1 MVKDSNGPRS
11 TVQPLSRYTGYLL
24 RRAYAR
30 ASECASA
37 CLGPEHHLRAV
48 ALLSILADRGP
59 LSQSEL
65 AAITHVNRSIMVK
78 LVDDLEQHGWV
89 IRRRSTQD
97 RRSYALEVTARGHD
111 VLVEVND
118 ELDRAE
124 ALLTASLDEDERDR
138 LCGYLRLLLD
148 DDELV
153 NAEPLAQRSGYL
165 IAQAHR
171 RMRDR
176 AAAELRPVGVEPR
189 DFGVLSTLQHEQP
202 CSQQH
207 MAGQLGVSAPAILMF
222 VDGLESAG
230 LVRRTRNST
239 DRRSYDLTITDEG
252 LACLAKADA
261 AAQRVQ
267 AEVVDKL
274 GVRGDRDLRELL
286 TRIVYAPL
294 RPQNSA
300 Q

>member
-1 MVKDSNGPRS
+1 
-11 TVQPLSRYTGYLL
+11 
-24 RRAYAR
+24 
-30 ASECASA
+30 
-37 CLGPEHHLRAV
+37 
-48 ALLSILADRGP
+48 
-59 LSQSEL
+59 
-65 AAITHVNRSIMVK
+65 
-78 LVDDLEQHGWV
+78 
-89 IRRRSTQD
+89 
-97 RRSYALEVTARGHD
+97 
-111 VLVEVND
+111 
-118 ELDRAE
+118 
-124 ALLTASLDEDERDR
+124 
-138 LCGYLRLLLD
+138 LLD

-252 LACLAKADA
+252 LACLAKADV

>member
-1 MVKDSNGPRS
+1 MIKDPNVPRS
-11 TVQPLSRYTGYLL
+11 TGQPLSEYTGYLL

-30 ASECASA
+30 ATECASA

-48 ALLSILADRGP
+48 ALLSTLADRGP

-89 IRRRSTQD
+89 TRGRNPGD
-97 RRSYALEVTARGHD
+97 RRSYALEVTDRGRD
-111 VLVEVND
+111 VLLEVNA

-124 ALLTASLDEDERDR
+124 ALLTASLDEDERNR
-138 LCGYLRLLLD
+138 LCGYLRSLID
-148 DDELV
+148 DDELANV
-153 NAEPLAQRSGYL
+153 GPVAQRSGYL

-189 DFGVLSTLQHEQP
+189 DFGVLSTLRHEQP

-207 MAGQLGVSAPAILMF
+207 MADRLGVSAPAILMF
-222 VDGLESAG
+222 VDGLENAG
-230 LVRRTRNST
+230 LVSRSRNRA
-239 DRRSYDLTITDEG
+239 DRRSYDLTLTDEG
-252 LACLAKADA
+252 SACLARAEK

-267 AEVVDKL
+267 AEVVDRL

-286 TRIVYAPL
+286 TRIVNAPL
-294 RPQNSA
+294 RPQE
-300 Q
+300 

>member
-1 MVKDSNGPRS
+1 MIKDPKVSRS
-11 TVQPLSRYTGYLL
+11 TGQPLSQYTGYLL

-30 ASECASA
+30 ATDCASA

-89 IRRRSTQD
+89 TRSRNPRD
-97 RRSYALEVTARGHD
+97 RRSYALEVTERGRD
-111 VLVEVND
+111 VLLEVND

-124 ALLTASLDEDERDR
+124 ALLTASLDEDERNR
-138 LCGYLRLLLD
+138 LCRYLRSLID
-148 DDELV
+148 DDKLANV
-153 NAEPLAQRSGYL
+153 GPVAQRSGYL

-207 MAGQLGVSAPAILMF
+207 MADRLGVSAPAILMF
-222 VDGLESAG
+222 VDGLENAG
-230 LVRRTRNST
+230 LVCRSRNSA
-239 DRRSYDLTITDEG
+239 DRRSYDLTLTDKG
-252 LACLAKADA
+252 GACLASAEK

-267 AEVVDKL
+267 AEVVDRL

-286 TRIVYAPL
+286 TRIVTQPL
-294 RPQNSA
+294 RPQV
-300 Q
+300 